1 MKSLR
6 WRIRKWWKG
15 ESTTHTS
22 SLSEISIF
30 EVAHGFKDTLK
41 DFYRKQGKKFIKWL
55 RIIITGIIIATGG
68 AVASYLILKYFN
80 RH

>member
-1 MKSLR
+1 VKSLR

-15 ESTTHTS
+15 EPTTHTS
-22 SLSEISIF
+22 SLSEYSIF

-41 DFYRKQGKKFIKWL
+41 GLYLKQGKRFTKWL
-55 RIIITGIIIATGG
+55 GIIITGIIIGTGVT
-68 AVASYLILKYFN
+68 VASYFILKYFN